1 MESPS
6 PLLSASP
13 LTASSTFS
21 PAVSSTRSSPVASP
35 EQYWPRLTGAI
46 AFLLFAASLHV
57 WVVRS
62 PEPQTPPY
70 AVLASRLV
78 SPLLASP
85 PMPGAPP
92 FRLAAMP
99 RAARATTAL
108 PSVTVETTL
117 LRIAP
122 RGGLMPPGVVQSS
135 HGVLAAVGT
144 AGHLTPAVL
153 VAPAPA
159 ETPYDGQDGTVEP
172 AHEARPMP
180 AAMLGNGDDG
190 APGEAAAIV
199 APTVSAPAPL
209 QAAARRPVAN
219 VTSAALVR
227 ARYSDEDDVRRVL
240 ADYTSALERLDVGA
254 AKAVYPS
261 VDDRRLRRAFEGL
274 EQQQVHFQSCVLSI
288 TSSGTGASAR
298 CTGDATYRPKVGSR
312 IRLTDREWN
321 FSLSRGGGGW
331 QIVDARMQ

>member
-21 PAVSSTRSSPVASP
+21 PAVSRSRSGPVPSP

-46 AFLLFAASLHV
+46 TFLLVAASLHV

-62 PEPQTPPY
+62 PEPKTPPY

-92 FRLAAMP
+92 FRLATP
-99 RAARATTAL
+99 RATRATPSL

-144 AGHLTPAVL
+144 AGHIAPAVL
-153 VAPAPA
+153 VTPAPA
-159 ETPYDGQDGTVEP
+159 ETPDDGQDGTVER
-172 AHEARPMP
+172 AHEAQPMP
-180 AAMLGNGDDG
+180 AAMLGNGNDG
-190 APGEAAAIV
+190 ALGEEAATV
-199 APTVSAPAPL
+199 AATVSAPAPL
-209 QAAARRPVAN
+209 QAAARRPVAS